1 MEPFPEFPGLRPDI
15 SNQPSGPFRAGGRH
29 VATHRETEYPN
40 AMKRILPLLLL
51 PVLSFAA
58 GVSPDDAARAAKA
71 WADRGYAMGK
81 LPAGR
86 AVSAVDAVEDPATG
100 ARLLVAKF
108 QGGGYAVLSAD
119 DLVDPVL
126 AFSKTGDG
134 VDLDERNPLWFLLR
148 RDIAAR
154 EAAAGV
160 ERGAAAPTADPGN
173 GKGNAA
179 ARPTASQRKWADL
192 LSPAQKMA
200 DGQGVASVSDVRVDT
215 IVQSRWN
222 QSTHNG
228 YSNTGLP
235 CYNFYTPDNDPC
247 GCGSTAIS
255 QIMRYF
261 QFPTAAVQARTYS
274 CAIDGTETNLTMQG
288 GTYDWE
294 NMPLKPFEGSVTEA
308 QRMAIGKLTSDVGIA
323 MNMSYTF
330 DGSGSLLQCGYLAL
344 LEDFGYAGAEIE
356 TSGTSD
362 MDAFKKCLIPSF
374 DAGSPVV
381 LGLSDHFILA
391 DGYGYSD
398 GDWYIHLN
406 FGWGA
411 AYNDACDVW
420 YAPPN
425 FNVEAGSTVHEYNYA
440 DESLYNIFPDRAGS
454 ILSGRVVDET
464 GAAVAGATVSLD
476 NGHSTTTDANGIYA
490 FVEDVSDTTGFT
502 VTATREGAEASVEA
516 TLGRTTSATWS
527 PGFNA
532 GRTVRALTG
541 SYASGNPPVCGNSY
555 DNDIVLPRAPGRTTW
570 RAGLLQSKWSARY
583 VWTGDIPS
591 NDVDRTPGV
600 VMADVQATDSNY
612 ASVGYSNAWT
622 GVVTYWNQSDTMFAY
637 TGQMWMEGGKT
648 YTFGKILDDGVRIV
662 IDGAQVMQHQSWDQ
676 WRTDAYTPAFT
687 GWHDIEVRLC
697 DENGGKGPSNKN
709 GWGNVRGLGWN
720 TKGVT
725 SANLTDWNWFRE
737 DGVTN
742 RFRCLTPD
750 VFAVVSCTKTATGFD
765 FAVRNLSDA
774 ALPVAAYRTSS
785 DDYAAAFSWT
795 PAAGPV
801 QVPAGGTAVLSVAT
815 ADESPVAYQIGAAGT
830 GVEGD
835 WFAQFVPFGP
845 LGYMGVSGVEGQSIA
860 ASGTVT
866 AFGEGADSARIRVE
880 AAAGPAF
887 ADILA
892 ASQEA
897 TISEEGGSAVLSVDG
912 LSFGATYYLRLR
924 IVTSSGTV
932 YAPYA
937 EPVTTLEAPFPPG
950 KVYAAGL
957 VQAQIGGSAMDRT
970 TDILSHSTATNV
982 PGAIMASTSGSA
994 VNPYNGKT
1002 YSWGGNT
1009 TFGYVG
1015 QMWME
1020 GGTTYWFGKYIDDS
1034 GDVKV
1039 DGTVVM
1045 KNDTYNAFA
1054 TASYIPE
1061 KTGWHDVEFRFGNGG
1076 GGAGANSGTI
1086 GFGFNTDGISS
1097 FSVDTFKDDGPW
1109 SKAVDPGDLTLLRCV
1124 YSATP
1129 FLTVEGVV
1137 QTGDDLVVTV
1147 SCTNVPAGGGVLE
1160 ALWGAGNGGYV
1171 TSAWSHAESVAP
1183 VEEGCTNAAA
1193 FTVSGAGTAAFAA
1206 FRLVASTNSP
1216 VPWVQWSEIY
1226 NLSAESPVFGL
1237 LCTLVG
1243 YTNLSFQ
1250 ASCSGLGAGATSVEA
1265 SLQVAA
1271 DPDFQNL
1278 FQTVPLAELV
1288 GIGGQSVSLTGFVTN
1303 TTYYARVVGENSR
1316 GETGASSPVIV
1327 TTLDP
1332 QPPEAA
1338 ATFSGRGFTT
1348 LSATASVSTFGT
1360 GSDSATIRFEASTN
1374 GFETVFATSATV
1386 AATAGSGALLAVPGL
1401 DPATAYALRLRV
1413 ENEWGLVAYVPI
1425 AGEYSTREAP
1435 LAASGIG
1442 YTVSDDRKTVGI
1454 AFGVTEVFDGA
1465 TLSAQLEYGGQTF
1478 DTKTFTE
1485 AGSIEWNGIP
1495 AARGVQ
1501 TAVVTV
1507 TSVVDGTTYT
1517 QTWTATIDLRTRAY
1531 AVSRLA
1537 DLSNLALYVGD
1548 TVTLPEPT
1556 GADDYYAVMDIRSF
1570 GLGEDGVTLT
1580 ALEPGFS
1587 AVLLM
1592 KWNAAAGAFEADPVR
1607 ALALCVPEPE
1617 GNGRVFF
1624 ARPGSGKMNW
1634 ADTSAWRNLTDG
1646 TPDYPR
1652 LANDV
1657 AMAALPSDQLVLD
1670 ASATVAELYIGE
1682 DENHLHGAIR
1692 LTGKNSATLTFRRSS
1707 GKPGLLR
1714 LTGHGRIVEPV
1725 LTNGWTEL
1733 RIGGGD
1739 GNSTSTGLGIEM
1751 PGGLEFDCG
1760 AWPDYTDTT
1769 IRDSFARSRYR
1780 ITDSMRH
1787 WNIPDGKT
1795 LRISNA
1801 SGRKVD
1807 GDSQDGNA
1815 TFCWGSGSQ
1824 VTGGG
1829 TFFYDAAA
1837 SILSEGMFR
1846 SFRGIVKVANKQA
1859 YDTFA
1864 PGDRGGG
1871 FKFRPESYS
1880 SASARVA
1887 EDATLLLEG
1896 DAKGSDVGASFGVV
1910 NAGHTHGYGSWGR
1923 AINAYPAKK
1932 WILDGGYVYQTHVG
1946 NNDASWR
1953 EDGTTATQPVCI
1965 PNAAGTLC
1973 VSNGFTYVRLSQAS
1987 DAAYPT
1993 NSLAF
1998 AALEHA
2004 GDGVLVVRSDRL
2016 FYSYNRSGWRDRTVV
2031 GGFHDHAIGGT
2042 GRAMCRH
2049 GDAAVRTNLL
2059 EATAPIVP
2067 WIVASVEADS
2077 NLYFPGADDDTDE
2090 LVLAGHLGNTVLDQ
2104 ASDPTANVR
2113 VNGTTVA
2120 LSADRTVNS
2129 LVLVNNRNAG
2139 KNLGAGRTL
2148 TITSGGLVM
2157 GNGNYK
2163 NTAYLGDESGY
2174 KNGTA
2179 GTLVFPNKAYVFVP
2193 VIRDDKNEHP
2203 EIWAKMVSPHGAVFS
2218 YPGDLHLGGDQTGID
2233 DHIAVNGTDLRLG
2246 TATTGCEIDVPVHL
2260 HGASTRLTV
2269 GKPGSFC
2276 FQDLYFWDHGTP
2288 GATFV
2293 PPVGTQERVHKMW
2306 IDGASQPRGYYGSSE
2321 SGVEDMAEKM
2331 FPAFVDDH
2339 HFSGTGWIK
2348 VMTDEVLQPTL
2359 LFLR

>member
-1 MEPFPEFPGLRPDI
+1 
-15 SNQPSGPFRAGGRH
+15 
-29 VATHRETEYPN
+29 
-40 AMKRILPLLLL
+40 MKRIPTLLLL
-51 PVLSFAA
+51 SSAL
-58 GVSPDDAARAAKA
+58 
-71 WADRGYAMGK
+71 
-81 LPAGR
+81 L
-86 AVSAVDAVEDPATG
+86 AVQA
-100 ARLLVAKF
+100 
-108 QGGGYAVLSAD
+108 
-119 DLVDPVL
+119 
-126 AFSKTGDG
+126 
-134 VDLDERNPLWFLLR
+134 
-148 RDIAAR
+148 
-154 EAAAGV
+154 
-160 ERGAAAPTADPGN
+160 GAAAP
-173 GKGNAA
+173 
-179 ARPTASQRKWADL
+179 
-192 LSPAQKMA
+192 
-200 DGQGVASVSDVRVDT
+200 
-215 IVQSRWN
+215 
-222 QSTHNG
+222 
-228 YSNTGLP
+228 
-235 CYNFYTPDNDPC
+235 
-247 GCGSTAIS
+247 
-255 QIMRYF
+255 
-261 QFPTAAVQARTYS
+261 
-274 CAIDGTETNLTMQG
+274 
-288 GTYDWE
+288 
-294 NMPLKPFEGSVTEA
+294 
-308 QRMAIGKLTSDVGIA
+308 
-323 MNMSYTF
+323 
-330 DGSGSLLQCGYLAL
+330 
-344 LEDFGYAGAEIE
+344 GA
-356 TSGTSD
+356 
-362 MDAFKKCLIPSF
+362 
-374 DAGSPVV
+374 
-381 LGLSDHFILA
+381 
-391 DGYGYSD
+391 
-398 GDWYIHLN
+398 
-406 FGWGA
+406 
-411 AYNDACDVW
+411 
-420 YAPPN
+420 
-425 FNVEAGSTVHEYNYA
+425 
-440 DESLYNIFPDRAGS
+440 
-454 ILSGRVVDET
+454 
-464 GAAVAGATVSLD
+464 
-476 NGHSTTTDANGIYA
+476 
-490 FVEDVSDTTGFT
+490 
-502 VTATREGAEASVEA
+502 
-516 TLGRTTSATWS
+516 
-527 PGFNA
+527 
-532 GRTVRALTG
+532 
-541 SYASGNPPVCGNSY
+541 
-555 DNDIVLPRAPGRTTW
+555 TTW

-622 GVVTYWNQSDTMFAY
+622 GVVTYWNQADTMFAY

-662 IDGAQVMQHQSWDQ
+662 IDGTQVMQHQSWDQ

-709 GWGNVRGLGWN
+709 AWGNVRGLGWN

-725 SANLTDWNWFRE
+725 SPNLTDWNWFRE

-750 VFAVVSCTKTATGFD
+750 VFAVESCTKTATGFD
-765 FAVRNLSDA
+765 FALTNLSDEA
-774 ALPVAAYRTSS
+774 VSVAAYRTSS
-785 DDYAAAFSWT
+785 EDYAAAFSWT
-795 PAAGPV
+795 PDAGPV

-815 ADESPVAYQIGAAGT
+815 SDETPVAYQVGAAGT

-845 LGYMGVSGVEGQSIA
+845 LGYMGVAGVDGQSIA

-866 AFGEGADSARIRVE
+866 AFGDGADSARIRVE

-887 ADILA
+887 AEILA

-897 TISEEGGSAVLSVDG
+897 TISEEGGSAVLPVDG
-912 LSFGATYYLRLR
+912 LSFGSTYYLRLR
-924 IVTSSGTV
+924 IVTPVGTA
-932 YAPYA
+932 YAPY
-937 EPVTTLEAPFPPG
+937 EHPVTTLDAPFSHG

-1015 QMWME
+1015 QMYMT

-1076 GGAGANSGTI
+1076 GGAGCMGGTI

-1097 FSVDTFKDDGPW
+1097 FSADTFKEDGPW
-1109 SKAVDPGDLTLLRCV
+1109 SKAVDPGDLSLLRCV

-1137 QTGDDLVVTV
+1137 PTGDDLVVTV
-1147 SCTNVPAGGGVLE
+1147 SCTNVPACGGVLE
-1160 ALWGAGNGGYV
+1160 ALWGEGNGGYV
-1171 TSAWSHAESVAP
+1171 TSGWAHAESVAP
-1183 VEEGCTNAAA
+1183 MEGGCTNAAV
-1193 FTVSGAGTAAFAA
+1193 FTVPGAGTAAFAA
-1206 FRLVASTNSP
+1206 FRLVAPTNATI
-1216 VPWVQWSEIY
+1216 PWVQWSEIY

-1265 SLQVAA
+1265 SLQVAT

-1288 GIGGQSVSLTGFVTN
+1288 GIGGQSVSLVGFTTN
-1303 TTYYARVVGENSR
+1303 TTYYARVFGENSQ
-1316 GETGASSPVIV
+1316 GETGASSPVIA

-1338 ATFSGRGFTT
+1338 ASFSGRGFTS

-1374 GFETVFATSATV
+1374 GFETVFATSADV
-1386 AATAGSGALLAVPGL
+1386 AATAGSGALIAVPGL

-1413 ENEWGLVAYVPI
+1413 ENEWGLVVYVPI

-1435 LAASGIG
+1435 LASSGIG

-1454 AFGVTEVFDGA
+1454 VFGVTEVFDGA
-1465 TLSAQLEYGGQTF
+1465 TLSATLEYGGQTF
-1478 DTKTFTE
+1478 DERTFSQ

-1507 TSVVDGTTYT
+1507 TSVLDGTTYA

-1537 DLSNLALYVGD
+1537 DLSNLALCVGD

-1592 KWNAAAGAFEADPVR
+1592 KWNAATGSFEADPVR

-1682 DENHLHGAIR
+1682 DEKHLHGAIR

-1725 LTNGWTEL
+1725 LTNGWTEVH
-1733 RIGGGD
+1733 IGGGE
-1739 GNSTSTGLGIEM
+1739 GNSTATGLGIEM
-1751 PGGLEFDCG
+1751 LGGLVFDGG
-1760 AWPDYTDTT
+1760 AWPDYTAW
-1769 IRDSFARSRYR
+1769 DSDEMKDFARARY
-1780 ITDSMRH
+1780 IMGDNMRF
-1787 WNIPDGKT
+1787 WNIPEGKT
-1795 LRISNA
+1795 LRVVNTYS
-1801 SGRKVD
+1801 RYKMT
-1807 GDSQDGNA
+1807 GDDQGGNA
-1815 TFCWGSGSQ
+1815 NFVWNNGGQ
-1824 VTGGG
+1824 VTGRG
-1829 TFFYDAAA
+1829 TLLYDGAA
-1837 SILSEGMFR
+1837 STYIDDPFYLFEGT
-1846 SFRGIVKVANKQA
+1846 VAVRNKQR
-1859 YDTFA
+1859 YDSFSM
-1864 PGDRGGG
+1864 GSRGGS
-1871 FKFRPESYS
+1871 FWMVNWTQPTRAAPN
-1880 SASARVA
+1880 
-1887 EDATLLLEG
+1887 ATLLVEG
-1896 DAKGSDVGASFGVV
+1896 DVGYNNGLSVARSYGAVSYG
-1910 NAGHTHGYGSWGR
+1910 NAHGYGSWGYTT
-1923 AINAYPAKK
+1923 NALPGKK
-1932 WILDGGYVYQTHVG
+1932 WIMNGGVFYQAG
-1946 NNDASWR
+1946 MNNNSASWR
-1953 EDGTTATQPVCI
+1953 EDGTTATQPIRV
-1965 PNAAGTLC
+1965 PNGAETLC
-1973 VSNGFTYVRLSQAS
+1973 VSNGFSLISVSYQQG
-1987 DAAYPT
+1987 DADRPT
-1993 NSLAF
+1993 NNLEF
-1998 AALEHA
+1998 ARLEHA
-2004 GDGVLVVRSDRL
+2004 GDGVLVAGNDRTW
-2016 FYSYNRSGWRDRTVV
+2016 YSYQNSGAGASWRTRLVL

-2042 GRAMCRH
+2042 GAADAIH
-2049 GDAAVRTNLL
+2049 GPAGVRTNIL
-2059 EATAPIVP
+2059 ESTAPIVP
-2067 WIVASVEADS
+2067 WIVAPVEAYS
-2077 NLYFPGADDDTDE
+2077 SLYFPGASPEGE
-2090 LVLAGHLGNTVLDQ
+2090 LVMAGHPKAVVLDTVTEPTMNVCV
-2104 ASDPTANVR
+2104 SDKTI
-2113 VNGTTVA
+2113 A

-2129 LVLVNNRNAG
+2129 LRVVNNRVNG

-2148 TITSGGLVM
+2148 TITSGGLIM
-2157 GNGNYK
+2157 GNGNWN
-2163 NTAYLGDESGY
+2163 NTAFIGDESGY
-2174 KNGTA
+2174 NAGTA
-2179 GTLVFPNKAYVFVP
+2179 GTIYFPNKAYVFAP
-2193 VIRDDKNEHP
+2193 VVNSSKNYHP
-2203 EIWAKMVSPHGAVFS
+2203 EIWARMVSPKGAVFS
-2218 YPGDLHLGGDQTGID
+2218 FPGYLDLGGDQTGID
-2233 DHIAVNGTDLRLG
+2233 DHIAVNGTYLTLG
-2246 TATTGCEIDVPVHL
+2246 SSTTGCEIDVPVHL
-2260 HGASTRLTV
+2260 HGAYSTLAIARQ
-2269 GKPGSFC
+2269 GSFC
-2276 FQDLYFWDHGTP
+2276 FQDLYFWDHATP

-2293 PPVGTQERVHKMW
+2293 PPAGAQERVRKMW

-2321 SGVEDMAEKM
+2321 SGVEDLAEKL
-2331 FPAFVDDH
+2331 FPAFVDDR